1 MFTLYVDDHYFSPYA
16 LSAFVALTEKG
27 VAFTLETVALGAGE
41 QQQPA
46 YSALSLTQRVP
57 TLVEGDFRLS
67 ESSAIDEYLEECFPA
82 PDYVALYPAS
92 RRQRAK
98 AREVQAWLRSDLGA
112 IRTERPTE
120 VVFGGL
126 RMAPLTSAGRQG
138 AEKLIAA
145 AGKLLPEG
153 QHTLFETWSIA
164 DTDLALMLNRL
175 IMNGDAVP
183 ARLAAYAHAQWQRP
197 SVQRW
202 LMLSQQKQ

>member
-27 VAFTLETVALGAGE
+27 AAFTLETVALGAGE

-46 YSALSLTQRVP
+46 YGALSLTRRVP
-57 TLVEGDFRLS
+57 TLVDGDFRLS

-92 RRQRAK
+92 RAQRAK

-112 IRTERPTE
+112 IRAERPTE
-120 VVFGGL
+120 VIFDGL
-126 RMAPLTSAGRQG
+126 KAAPLTAAGQQA

-145 AGKLLPEG
+145 AGALLPAG
-153 QHTLFETWSIA
+153 QTSLFGAWSIA

-183 ARLAAYAHAQWQRP
+183 ARLAEYAHAQWQRP

-202 LMLSQQKQ
+202 PALSQK

>member
-27 VAFTLETVALGAGE
+27 AAFTLKTVALGAGE

-46 YSALSLTQRVP
+46 YSALSLTRRVP
-57 TLVEGDFRLS
+57 TLVDGDFRLS

-92 RRQRAK
+92 RAQRAK

-112 IRTERPTE
+112 IRAERPTE
-120 VVFGGL
+120 VVFDGL
-126 RMAPLTSAGRQG
+126 RAEPLTAAGQQA

-145 AGKLLPEG
+145 AGALLPVG
-153 QHTLFETWSIA
+153 QTTLFGAWSIA

-175 IMNGDAVP
+175 IMNGDDVP
-183 ARLAAYAHAQWQRP
+183 ARLAEYAHAQWQRP

-202 LMLSQQKQ
+202 LALSHK

>member
-27 VAFTLETVALGAGE
+27 AAFTLKTVALGAGE

-46 YSALSLTQRVP
+46 YSALSLTRRVP
-57 TLVEGDFRLS
+57 TLVDGDFRLS

-82 PDYVALYPAS
+82 PDHVALYPAS
-92 RRQRAK
+92 RAQRAK

-112 IRTERPTE
+112 IRAERPTE
-120 VVFGGL
+120 VVFDGL
-126 RMAPLTSAGRQG
+126 RAEPLTAAGQQA

-145 AGKLLPEG
+145 AGALLPVG
-153 QHTLFETWSIA
+153 QTTLFGAWSIA

-175 IMNGDAVP
+175 IMNGDDVP
-183 ARLAAYAHAQWQRP
+183 ARLAEYAHMQWQRP

-202 LMLSQQKQ
+202 LALSQK